1 MLLFSSYYQPVLAM
15 TATVPFNVILLIVA
29 LLFLAL
35 YTGMRSGKPGW
46 PVTYTL
52 AAIVLVICYPDSL
65 SSPIGWFED
74 IGVSPNAQ
82 VVSLMSI
89 AFLLA
94 YILACLRG
102 MNKKGESYLF
112 NKSMWLGGLVAWV
125 LTCNTAAIAILLSLN
140 YDASGDNML
149 KELNKHQV
157 QVSTTVEFTDEAELL
172 LDDTLSEDDGGQKA
186 AGQNKPIIPLMEELA
201 ADITY
206 QPTAPALVLQHKVA
220 EKPQPYVPRSMQPR
234 TVKSAKGDGSC
245 IFTQADYAELKG
257 YIKQLEK
264 RRYIQKRS
272 LKQRAR
278 MLELLKEIANGG
290 DVNMQKSGHNGWTA
304 LHYASAIGDVNIT
317 RWLLNH
323 GADTTKKNKEG
334 QTPIRCIGANNSREI
349 RNLLTKHA
357 KN

>member
-1 MLLFSSYYQPVLAM
+1 MASSPPL
-15 TATVPFNVILLIVA
+15 NVVLLIVT
-29 LLFLAL
+29 LLFLAVC
-35 YTGMRSGKPGW
+35 TGMRSGKPGW
-46 PVTYTL
+46 PVTFALT
-52 AAIVLVICYPDSL
+52 AIVLVICYPDAL
-65 SSPIGWFED
+65 SSPIGWFEG

-94 YILACLRG
+94 YLAGLK
-102 MNKKGESYLF
+102 KKGENYLF

-125 LTCNTAAIAILLSLN
+125 LTCNTAAIAIFLSLN
-140 YDASGDNML
+140 YDDSGDNML
-149 KELNKHQV
+149 LALNKHQV
-157 QVSTTVEFTDEAELL
+157 DVSTDVEFTDTAELL
-172 LDDTLSEDDGGQKA
+172 QDDTFSKDDGKQKA
-186 AGQNKPIIPLMEELA
+186 AEQNKPIIPVMEELE

-206 QPTAPALVLQHKVA
+206 QPTIPAPVLQHKAA

-234 TVKSAKGDGSC
+234 TVISSRGDGSRV
-245 IFTQADYAELKG
+245 FTQADYAELKG

-264 RRYIQKRS
+264 RRYIQKHSRMQRS
-272 LKQRAR
+272 R

-304 LHYASAIGDVNIT
+304 LHYSSAIGDVNIT

-323 GADTTKKNKEG
+323 GADTSKKNKEG
-334 QTPIRCIGANNSREI
+334 HPPIKCIGANNSREI